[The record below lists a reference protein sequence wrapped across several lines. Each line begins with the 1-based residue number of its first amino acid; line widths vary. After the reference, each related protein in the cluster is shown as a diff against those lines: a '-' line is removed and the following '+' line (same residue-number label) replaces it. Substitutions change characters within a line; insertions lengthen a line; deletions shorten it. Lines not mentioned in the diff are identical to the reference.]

1 MSKIKLNARQRGK
14 EKQGLGK
21 EIPAVVYGPNS
32 ENINL
37 AIDAKEFNKAYHQ
50 AGESTLIELAV
61 ENQEPIKVLIHA
73 VQRNPVN
80 DQYIHVDFY
89 QLAMNKKLVVEVEL
103 RFTGIEEVEKASQGE
118 VTRNMDV
125 LEVECLPKNLVK
137 EIEVDIRKK
146 LKEIGDV
153 LNAKDIKLPAGLVLV
168 TDPEAS
174 IISVQKIKEEI
185 FEEPKK
191 EEAPAAGETEEKK
204 EEVQEGDTKPE
215 GNKKEDKTT

>member
-191 EEAPAAGETEEKK
+191 EEAPVAGETEEKK

>member
-61 ENQEPIKVLIHA
+61 ENQKPIKVLIHA

-191 EEAPAAGETEEKK
+191 EEVPATGEAEGKK
-204 EEVQEGDTKPE
+204 EGVQEEDAKLE

>member
-125 LEVECLPKNLVK
+125 LEVECLPKNLVR
-137 EIEVDIRKK
+137 EIEVDISKK

>member
-61 ENQEPIKVLIHA
+61 ENQKPIKVLIHA

-185 FEEPKK
+185 W
-191 EEAPAAGETEEKK
+191 EKFFRISSCWFLFNSR
-204 EEVQEGDTKPE
+204 V
-215 GNKKEDKTT
+215 